1 MLTAIISIG
10 LGQVTATTLFLA
22 WWLPGLDEEQI
33 PVPAPLP
40 AALVQAA
47 LPAGHAGRGRT
58 HRAGRHLRPGGA
70 AVTPG
75 LSGWRGQ

>member
-22 WWLPGLDEEQI
+22 WWLPGLDEKQI

-40 AALVQAA
+40 AALVQAHA
-47 LPAGHAGRGRT
+47 APPASHAGRGRT
-58 HRAGRHLRPGGA
+58 HRAGRHLHPGGA
-70 AVTPG
+70 A
-75 LSGWRGQ
+75 

>member
-1 MLTAIISIG
+1 MLTVIIWAG
-10 LGQVTATTLFLA
+10 LGQACATTLFLA

-47 LPAGHAGRGRT
+47 LPASHAGRGRA
-58 HRAGRHLRPGGA
+58 RQAPRLAGRHLRPGGA
-70 AVTPG
+70 
-75 LSGWRGQ
+75 S